1 MHQYA
6 SQVNV
11 SWFNNISIS
20 VMENMTQILSK
31 KVMKNPLVSKRFNAT
46 FLHICSVGETNS
58 S

>member
-1 MHQYA
+1 MRHYA

-31 KVMKNPLVSKRFNAT
+31 KIMENPLVSKWCNAK